1 MVEIYA
7 CARVE
12 YFMPCSGAAGAFT
25 GKVWRCEV
33 RVVKGARDLGLKVV
47 LNNTVPIAKLHD
59 MNAGKT

>member
-12 YFMPCSGAAGAFT
+12 YFMPCSGAAVAFT

-33 RVVKGARDLGLKVV
+33 RVVKGARDLGLQVV

-59 MNAGKT
+59 MNIGKT